1 MRIYTEA
8 SMENLRA
15 RKLLV
20 EWQAEGFLSD
30 AQYQQLEQE
39 NVNELRT
46 TNLFLRLVLFLFTIV
61 CVGAAAG
68 LFFLIFLHGA
78 SDQAAG
84 VLLLIFAAVCYGAAE
99 YAVSE
104 FSFYHHGIEEALAV
118 CSVGF
123 LCVGLLASLGISSG
137 RSHYAEFLVSSVG
150 AVFSLWI
157 WHRFGLWY
165 AFLAAMIFAV
175 FLPADWTSSH
185 VTQRVVIVV
194 FYAIGLSCIAAI
206 RGRHRLDY
214 LDQTYS
220 LAEAFLWL
228 GIYLTINLKV
238 SALDLPGRWFVDGPQ
253 ASSEFTGAFY
263 WITWVL
269 IWCLPP
275 VVLARGIGLKDRF
288 IIAAGA
294 VAAILTLVSNK
305 PYLGWQRHTW
315 DPMLLGIFLTGAVL
329 LLRRWL
335 AQGPGGVR
343 YGFTAARL
351 SKKDRSLM
359 NTGSTAFGLLSHH
372 PQASGPDTLSRGGES
387 GGGGASRDF

>member
-30 AQYQQLEQE
+30 AQYEQLEQE
-39 NVNELRT
+39 TVNELRT

-123 LCVGLLASLGISSG
+123 LCAGLLASLGLSSG

-175 FLPADWTSSH
+175 ILPDDWTSFDIA
-185 VTQRVVIVV
+185 QRALIACV
-194 FYAIGLSCIAAI
+194 YAIGLLGIAAI
-206 RGRHRLDY
+206 RPRHRFDY
-214 LDQTYS
+214 LDKTYS
-220 LAEAFLWL
+220 LAEAFLWV

-238 SALDLPGRWFVDGPQ
+238 TALDLPWLSGNRRFIPSHSVEP
-253 ASSEFTGAFY
+253 FY

-372 PQASGPDTLSRGGES
+372 PQASGPDTLSHGGES